1 MTQHIESASSES
13 DLIASDIGAYLERH
27 QQKELLRL
35 VVVGSVDDGKSTLI
49 GRLLHDT
56 QSVFDDQLSAVK
68 RASKQSG
75 VGEIDFSLFTDGL
88 KAEREQGITIDVAY
102 RYFATDK
109 RKFIIADTPGHVQ
122 YTRNMATGASTA
134 NVALILIDAKLG
146 VLTQSRRHA
155 YIASLLGIPHLA
167 VGINKLDLVDYDR
180 ATFDRIRAEFTA
192 FTDELGF
199 RDVTFFPLSALAGDN
214 VVEASP
220 RTRWYQGGSLLSYL
234 ETVPIANDR
243 NQDDFR
249 YPVQWV
255 NRPNREYRGFAGQ
268 IASGRVEVGD
278 RIVALPSKKESRIV
292 GIDGPDGELAV
303 AQTPMSVTLR
313 LADEIDVSR
322 GDMLV
327 RVGEAPRVARRF
339 DAMLVWMSGQ
349 RLDPSRSYFLK
360 HTTRTV
366 RADVEHVAYAKDPD
380 TLAEVPAETLEM
392 NDIGRVTLR
401 CHQSLFVD
409 AYRENRATGA
419 FILIDAITNDTVAAG
434 MVLPAVEEAR
444 APVGPPRSVR
454 PLVSP
459 RVTDAERHERL
470 GQRGAIIW
478 LTGRPGSGKSA
489 LANAIER
496 QLFDQGRVA
505 IVIDPSDGRGQAS
518 TDGNA
523 PDAAIEAAGR
533 AADAG
538 LIVVMAFASPDAD
551 RRLAARSALGENRVV
566 EVPVGQ
572 DGRNQSAAEIIA
584 RVLEPSP

>member
-1 MTQHIESASSES
+1 MSASQQPVVESE
-13 DLIASDIGAYLERH
+13 LIESDIGAYLERH

-56 QSVFDDQLSAVK
+56 QAVFDDQLSAVK
-68 RASKQSG
+68 QASKQSG

-102 RYFATDK
+102 RYFSTEK

-167 VGINKLDLVDYDR
+167 VGINKLDLVDYDQ
-180 ATFDRIRAEFTA
+180 ATFERIRAEFTA

-214 VVEASP
+214 VVEPSP
-220 RTRWYQGGSLLSYL
+220 RTHWHHGDTLLSYL
-234 ETVPIANDR
+234 ETVPIASDR
-243 NQDDFR
+243 NQTDFR

-268 IASGRVEVGD
+268 IASGRVQVGD
-278 RIVALPSKKESRIV
+278 RIIALPSKKESRVV
-292 GIDGPDGELAV
+292 GIDGPDGELRV
-303 AQTPMSVTLR
+303 AQTPMSITLR

-327 RVGEAPRVARRF
+327 HAGEAPRVARRF
-339 DAMLVWMSGQ
+339 DAMLVWMNAQ
-349 RLDPSRSYFLK
+349 RLDLTRSY
-360 HTTRTV
+360 
-366 RADVEHVAYAKDPD
+366 
-380 TLAEVPAETLEM
+380 
-392 NDIGRVTLR
+392 IGRVTLH
-401 CHQSLFVD
+401 CHQSLFID
-409 AYRENRATGA
+409 AYRENRTTGA
-419 FILIDAITNDTVAAG
+419 FILIDSITNDTVAAG

-444 APVGPPRSVR
+444 APVSRPRPATTPRSM
-454 PLVSP
+454 VS
-459 RVTDAERHERL
+459 DAERFTRL
-470 GQRGAIIW
+470 GQRGAIVW
-478 LTGRPGSGKSA
+478 LTGQPGTGKTA
-489 LANAIER
+489 LAHEIER
-496 QLFDQGRVA
+496 RLFDRGRIA
-505 IVIDPSDGRGQAS
+505 IVIDPSDGRGQAG

-523 PDAAIEAAGR
+523 PDAAIESARR

-551 RRLAARSALGENRVV
+551 RRRAARLTLGEDRFI
-566 EVPVGQ
+566 EVLADRDGGGQ
-572 DGRNQSAAEIIA
+572 RADVIITQLIEPRLIQPA
-584 RVLEPSP
+584 R